1 MKRVIL
7 TSIPF
12 ILFANVQN
20 IDFKGLIHISPV
32 TAKSIISIHQGDE
45 FNMDKLDESIK
56 KLYKSGYF
64 KWIKA
69 EYDNNK
75 LTFIC
80 QEKPIISRIEF
91 ENLSNDLKKIL
102 KEQNILPKK
111 GEIYKKES
119 FEKLKQFIEQYYVAK
134 KYFNTYINVEK
145 KYITPTK
152 LYIKVV
158 IVKGKNIDIS
168 NVNFYGIKKVD
179 KSDLI
184 DVSENQPK
192 TFFSWVPFF
201 NSGELNVFK
210 LPEDRN
216 NIQNY
221 YFNLGYMDAKVSMPL
236 AKTNLDDYKATIDYK
251 IYEGKRY
258 IVKKIAIDYP
268 KNIKVKLPEFILKKD
283 KYFNISALRE
293 DLKNIK
299 HAFQNE
305 GYAYTQVFPQ
315 ITKKKNFAFIT
326 YKVVPGEIVY
336 IRNVTISGNTTTLD
350 RVIRRNVFIAPG
362 DKYSYQ
368 NIIDSK
374 YALQRT
380 GYLKNVQIKEKR
392 VSNNKIDL
400 IVNVKEGLSG
410 SLRAG
415 ISYGTYSKLGFN
427 FALTEKNVFGSGQ
440 SVTASADISSK
451 STDYRLSLYN
461 PRVLDSKYSLN
472 TSIFDSKFDGI
483 SYTSKKRGFTFGIG
497 RMLNRYLRAN
507 ITYGFT
513 KIKLTNYDEDLTYLK
528 PKSTKSYIV
537 TSINYN
543 STDNYFFPTL
553 GIKSSA
559 SVEFAGIGG
568 DEKFIK
574 TLANFKYFY
583 PLKDNTYKTY
593 AVLKYR
599 IKAGAIQNNGY
610 LPINEKFYLGG
621 ISSVRG
627 FSSYTISPKDAN
639 GNYIGGKYEFI
650 TGPEISTPINR
661 KINLWASA
669 FVDYGAVGEN
679 SLDITKASTGI
690 AIDWVTPVGPLSF
703 VFSRAIKKSDGDDLR
718 RFDFA
723 IGASF

>member
-7 TSIPF
+7 TAIPF

-45 FNMDKLDESIK
+45 FDISKIDKSIK
-56 KLYKSGYF
+56 NLYKSGYF

-69 EYDNNK
+69 DYKDNN

-91 ENLSNDLKKIL
+91 ENLSEDLKKIL

-145 KYITPTK
+145 EYITPTK
-152 LYIKVV
+152 LYIKVI

-168 NVNFYGIKKVD
+168 NVNFYGSKKVD

-192 TFFSWVPFF
+192 TSFSWVPFF

-258 IVKKIAIDYP
+258 IVKKTDIDYP
-268 KNIKVKLPEFILKKD
+268 KNIKVKLPKLILKKD

-305 GYAYTQVFPQ
+305 GYAYARVFPK

-326 YKVVPGEIVY
+326 YEVIPGEIVY

-350 RVIRRNVFIAPG
+350 RVIRRNIFIAPG

-368 NIIDSK
+368 DIIDSK

-380 GYLKNVQIKEKR
+380 GYLKNVKIEEKR
-392 VSNNKIDL
+392 VSDNQIDL
-400 IVNVKEGLSG
+400 NVKVEEGLSG

-415 ISYGTYSKLGFN
+415 ISYGTYSKLGVN
-427 FALTEKNVFGSGQ
+427 FSLTEKNIFGSGQ
-440 SVTASADISSK
+440 SLTASADISSK
-451 STDYRLSLYN
+451 STDYRLSLNN
-461 PRVLDSKYSLN
+461 PRIFDSKYSFN
-472 TSIFDSKFDGI
+472 TSVFNSRFEGI
-483 SYTSKKRGFTFGIG
+483 SYTSKTKGFTLGVG
-497 RMLNRYLRAN
+497 KMLTRNLSTN
-507 ITYGFT
+507 ITYGLT
-513 KIKLTNYDEDLTYLK
+513 KMKLSNYDTNLTYIK
-528 PKSTKSYIV
+528 PDSVKSYIV

-543 STDNYFFPTL
+543 STDNYYFPTL
-553 GIKSSA
+553 GIKSWA
-559 SVEFAGIGG
+559 SLEFAGIGG
-568 DEKFIK
+568 DEKFVK
-574 TLANFKYFY
+574 TTAAFKYFY

-599 IKAGAIQNNGY
+599 VKGGMITSNGY

-621 ISSVRG
+621 IKSVRG
-627 FSSYTISPKDAN
+627 FSSYTISPKDSN
-639 GNYIGGKYEFI
+639 GNYIGGKYEFM
-650 TGPEISTPINR
+650 TGPEISTPLNR
-661 KINLWASA
+661 NANIWASL
-669 FVDYGAVGEN
+669 FVDYGAIGEDN
-679 SLDITKASTGI
+679 LNITKSSTGI
-690 AIDWVTPVGPLSF
+690 AIDWVTPVGPLTF
-703 VFSRAIKKSDGDDLR
+703 VFSRALKKEDGDDLR